1 MKQFN
6 VIHPRSERNFIYNGT
21 YPKEIAMK
29 IFKKLHKQNKMSN
42 IRICL
47 EENNKKT
54 RYYFAGTT
62 KKNLDKYENIFYEKF
77 YINQSGGTQNI
88 SPPMIPAPQK
98 QSYPM
103 SAPNIPTIQPQPPLT
118 PQLNQMQPNQFQPP
132 QPNQMLPNQLQPPQP
147 NQMQPNQ
154 FQPPQPNQMQPP
166 QPNQMQPPQPN
177 QMQQPKPNQFQPPQP
192 NQMQPPQPNKIQ
204 TPQPDKMKPLLNLKP
219 NKSANE
225 AKNEIENKFF
235 VKNVNS
241 VVDNLALSIQ
251 EISKLINEKYAPK
264 YNEEAPSNKLLVL
277 VETGIKK
284 LDTIEKNMSTISNNF
299 DNLQNEFENNNQ
311 DKEKEKENEKKKN
324 KSKKCVIM

>member
-6 VIHPRSERNFIYNGT
+6 VIHPRSERNFIYNGKS
-21 YPKEIAMK
+21 PKEIAMK

-62 KKNLDKYENIFYEKF
+62 KKNLDKYENIFYEHF

-88 SPPMIPAPQK
+88 SPPMIPTPQK

-118 PQLNQMQPNQFQPP
+118 PKPNQMQPNQFQPLQPNQMQANQFRPPQPNQFQPP
-132 QPNQMLPNQLQPPQP
+132 QPNL
-147 NQMQPNQ
+147 
-154 FQPPQPNQMQPP
+154 
-166 QPNQMQPPQPN
+166 
-177 QMQQPKPNQFQPPQP
+177 
-192 NQMQPPQPNKIQ
+192 MQPPQPNKTQ
-204 TPQPDKMKPLLNLKP
+204 THTPDQMKPLLNLKP
-219 NKSANE
+219 NKSADE

-264 YNEEAPSNKLLVL
+264 YNEEGPSNKLLVL

-284 LDTIEKNMSTISNNF
+284 LDTIEKKMSTISNNF

-311 DKEKEKENEKKKN
+311 DKEKENENEKKK
-324 KSKKCVIM
+324 KE

>member
-6 VIHPRSERNFIYNGT
+6 VIHPRSERNFIYNGEN
-21 YPKEIAMK
+21 PKEIAMK

-62 KKNLDKYENIFYEKF
+62 KKNLDKYENILYENF
-77 YINQSGGTQNI
+77 YINQSGGTQNV
-88 SPPMIPAPQK
+88 SPPMIPVPQK
-98 QSYPM
+98 QTYPM
-103 SAPNIPTIQPQPPLT
+103 SAPNMPKIQPPQPQPNQIP
-118 PQLNQMQPNQFQPP
+118 PQLNQIQPP
-132 QPNQMLPNQLQPPQP
+132 QPNQIPPQPNQIPPQPNQMQPLQPNQIQPNQIQQPQP

-154 FQPPQPNQMQPP
+154 IQLPNQ
-166 QPNQMQPPQPN
+166 
-177 QMQQPKPNQFQPPQP
+177 
-192 NQMQPPQPNKIQ
+192 I
-204 TPQPDKMKPLLNLKP
+204 KPLLNLKP
-219 NKSANE
+219 NKSADE

-235 VKNVNS
+235 VKNINS

-264 YNEEAPSNKLLVL
+264 HDEEAPSNKLLVL

-284 LDTIEKNMSTISNNF
+284 LDTIEKKMSTVSNNF
-299 DNLQNEFENNNQ
+299 DNLQNEFENNKQ
-311 DKEKEKENEKKKN
+311 EKGKKKKKN
-324 KSKKCVIM
+324 CVIM